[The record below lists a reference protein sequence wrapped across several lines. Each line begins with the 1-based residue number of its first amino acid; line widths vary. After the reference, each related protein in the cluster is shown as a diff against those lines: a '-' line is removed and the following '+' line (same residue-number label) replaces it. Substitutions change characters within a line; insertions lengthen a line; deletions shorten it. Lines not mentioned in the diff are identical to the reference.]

1 MSGGTPGGGGP
12 MQQPATWSAV
22 AEGYADET
30 KDLKVFAESA
40 LDLAQLEPN
49 ARVLD
54 VASGAGALALRA
66 AERGARVVATDFAPG
81 MIAKLRELAAA
92 RTLDTLEA
100 HVMDAQRLA
109 LPAASF
115 DAAFCLFGFMFF
127 PDRGQAFAELFR
139 VLVPG
144 GRALV
149 ATWAPIERRP
159 LMQVG
164 FEAMAEVLP
173 QMPRPQ
179 KGDLQE
185 PAECIAEMSAAGF
198 RDVTTHS
205 VSGSATYGSAAEY
218 VSRTVR
224 SNAPVVLLKTRLGDA
239 WPATEARLIEA
250 VQKRVPASGP
260 FELSAEAILTC
271 GTR

>member
-1 MSGGTPGGGGP
+1 
-12 MQQPATWSAV
+12 MQQPTTWSAV
-22 AEGYADET
+22 AEGYAEET
-30 KDLKVFAESA
+30 KDLKVFAEAA
-40 LDLAQLEPN
+40 LELAQLAPN

-81 MIAKLRELAAA
+81 MIDKLRELAAT
-92 RTLDTLEA
+92 RGLNTLEA
-100 HVMDAQRLA
+100 HVMDAQQLTVA
-109 LPAASF
+109 DGSF

-127 PDRGQAFAELFR
+127 PDRGKAFREVVR

-144 GRALV
+144 GRAVV

-159 LMQVG
+159 LMQLG
-164 FEAMAEVLP
+164 FEALAEVLP

-185 PAECIAEMSAAGF
+185 PAECIAEMSAAGL

-205 VSGSATYGSAAEY
+205 VVGSATYTSAAEY
-218 VSRTVR
+218 VHRSVR
-224 SNAPVVLLKTRLGDA
+224 SNAPVVMLKARLGAA

-250 VQKRVPASGP
+250 VQKRVPAEGP
-260 FELSAEAILTC
+260 FELTAEAIVTC

>member
-1 MSGGTPGGGGP
+1 MSNGTPGGGP
-12 MQQPATWSAV
+12 MQQASTWSAV
-22 AEGYADET
+22 AEGYAEET
-30 KDLKVFAESA
+30 KDLKVFAEAA
-40 LDLAQLEPN
+40 LGLAQVAQI

-81 MIAKLRELAAA
+81 MIDKLRELATA
-92 RTLDTLEA
+92 RGLGGLEA
-100 HVMDAQRLA
+100 HVMDAQQLA
-109 LPAASF
+109 LEAGSF

-127 PDRGQAFAELFR
+127 PDRDRAFRELLR
-139 VLVPG
+139 VLAPG
-144 GRALV
+144 GRAVV

-198 RDVTTHS
+198 REVTTHS
-205 VSGSATYGSAAEY
+205 VVGSATYASAAEY
-218 VSRTVR
+218 VHRSVR
-224 SNAPVVLLKTRLGDA
+224 SNAPIVMLKTRLGDA

-250 VQKRVPASGP
+250 VQKRVPAGGP
-260 FELSAEAILTC
+260 FELTAEAILTC